1 MIKST
6 HHSHHVRH
14 MGIGSGVY
22 KSLSHLVVTL
32 VIVVLPFLFFLLFS
46 KAAKLATGELFAD
59 VFISVGRLF
68 LAYIIAAVLGWLF
81 AVSFYRGKRA
91 SVALPFFDVLQS
103 FPTFALLPMVTLF
116 WGKSELTIIFFLVI
130 TVIWPIFFTVVSQ
143 LKLLKSEW
151 QEAVQVSGLRGTNYL
166 KYYLWPASL
175 PGLIT
180 GSIIGLGEGWEAL
193 VATEIIVNHPVGLGS
208 FFQNYSQHGVITA
221 LGIFGLLLLI
231 FCVNK
236 LIWLPLLEW
245 SHKRSED

>member
-1 MIKST
+1 MKAN
-6 HHSHHVRH
+6 HPSHHVRH
-14 MGIGSGVY
+14 MGIGTGIY
-22 KSLSHLVVTL
+22 KSLWHLVITIFV
-32 VIVVLPFLFFLLFS
+32 VVLPFLFFLIFS
-46 KAAKLATGELFAD
+46 KTANLATGQLFANI
-59 VFISVGRLF
+59 FISVGRLF
-68 LAYIIAAVLGWLF
+68 LAYVIAAALGWLL

-91 SVALPFFDVLQS
+91 AVALPIFDVLQS
-103 FPTFALLPMVTLF
+103 FPTFALLPLATLF
-116 WGKSELTIIFFLVI
+116 LGRSEVTIVFFLVI

-151 QEAVQVSGLRGTNYL
+151 QEAVQISGLRGKNYL

-208 FFQNYSQHGVITA
+208 FFQSNSQNLNTTA
-221 LGIFGLLLLI
+221 LGIFGLLLII
-231 FCVNK
+231 FSVNK

-245 SHKRSED
+245 SHKRSEE